1 MSLSIIQFSVLAVI
15 AMLVAVLLKKYQP
28 ELSMVIC
35 IGMCMLLLFY
45 LVQAFD
51 EIQSFFT
58 FISGTVNI
66 EYIGVLLKLIGIA
79 YICEFASGLCRD
91 AGYKSLSG
99 QIETAGRVAMMVIT
113 LPIMRAIVETVNG
126 FLE

>member
-91 AGYKSLSG
+91 AGYQSISG
-99 QIETAGRVAMMVIT
+99 QIETAGRVAMLVIT